1 MKTVLIILT
10 VLSSF
15 LANLEQ
21 KTLQTEFVAS
31 VSEEVNAPLNYPGT
45 ITIHAQKFILTM
57 FGLEAAYDGQTLYM
71 YSSDMDELTIS
82 NPSQQELSQTN
93 PFMMAKM
100 VAENCNVTE
109 TPSAD
114 GKETVVTL
122 TPKEPGTGFNRFTLR
137 LRNADLMPLHLEIRE
152 GQKTS
157 SLRLQN
163 PMFVTTEP
171 KYVIEP
177 NPTTFVNDMRL

>member
-1 MKTVLIILT
+1 MKTFLIILT

-15 LANLEQ
+15 FANLEQ

-31 VSEEVNAPLNYPGT
+31 VTDEQNAPLHYPGT
-45 ITIHAQKFILTM
+45 ATIHAQQFILTM
-57 FGLEAAYDGQTLYM
+57 LGIEAAYDGTTLYM
-71 YSSDMDELTIS
+71 YSSDLDELTIS
-82 NPSQQELSQTN
+82 NPSQQELAQSN
-93 PFMMAKM
+93 PFLTAKM
-100 VAENCNVTE
+100 VAENSTVTE
-109 TPSAD
+109 TLSAD

-122 TPKEPGTGFNRFTLR
+122 TPNEQGTGFTRFTLR
-137 LRNADLMPLHLEIRE
+137 IRNVDLMPLSMEVRE

-163 PMFVTTEP
+163 PMFITTEP

-177 NPTTFVNDMRL
+177 NSSTFVNDLR